1 MISIKTAILA
11 GTVVVGLA
19 GFTAYAS
26 GTFCTTETAQSQP
39 TQAIFT
45 SGGDKSC
52 CADEMGT
59 KASMTQNAVFT
70 PTVQTAALDGGACP
84 YEAKQQAALTSN
96 GDACDAKATTASMA
110 NAGEAC
116 GDKMNATT
124 ASMVSSGEACSA
136 KASVTTASLVS
147 NGEACGDKASA
158 TMTSLTNEGE
168 ACGDKATTTMAS
180 LNSTGKSC
188 CATEGVKTTTS
199 KTTLAG
205 VVPTAT
211 TTN

>member
-70 PTVQTAALDGGACP
+70 PTVQTAALEGGGCP
-84 YEAKQQAALTSN
+84 YEAKQQAALTASGQAC
-96 GDACDAKATTASMA
+96 GDKASATTASMA
-110 NAGEAC
+110 AN
-116 GDKMNATT
+116 
-124 ASMVSSGEACSA
+124 GEACSA
-136 KASVTTASLVS
+136 KASVTTASL
-147 NGEACGDKASA
+147 AS
-158 TMTSLTNEGE
+158 EGE
-168 ACGDKATTTMAS
+168 ACSATKTSATTASMANAGESCSATTTTMAS
-180 LNSTGKSC
+180 LASDGKSC
-188 CATEGVKTTTS
+188 CATEGVKTTAS